1 MKNILLTLVA
11 FSVLLLIGC
20 QENSITDPIVN
31 ESVNKAQVPGN
42 NITSG
47 TIKLER
53 TLVLAGGF
61 QSYYQIEGQIN
72 YTHEMFQLDPIPPA
86 PQFYIAVG
94 LSIRAVISDGSTSMN
109 ISSTSNDNVYVSE
122 EGIFILE
129 KTYPVLNSSN
139 GLVLICKFLVTTDGL
154 GLNEMK
160 LEDGWVNPGNG
171 LNKNVEPTPITLPP
185 VAINQFN

>member
-1 MKNILLTLVA
+1 MKNLLLTLVTL
-11 FSVLLLIGC
+11 SVLLFIGC
-20 QENSITDPIVN
+20 QENSITDPITN
-31 ESVNKAQVPGN
+31 ASVNKTQDPGN
-42 NITSG
+42 NIITG
-47 TIKLER
+47 TIRLDQ
-53 TLVLAGGF
+53 TLVLPGGF
-61 QSYYQIEGQIN
+61 QSYYTIEGQID

-94 LSIRAVISDGSTSMN
+94 LSVRAVIFDGSNSLS
-109 ISSTSNDNVYVSE
+109 ISSRSSDNVYVSE

-139 GLVLICKFLVTTDGL
+139 GLVLICTFLVTMDGL

-171 LNKNVEPTPITLPP
+171 LNKNAPKTVTYPP
-185 VAINQFN
+185 VINNQSN